1 MNISETMASIR
12 WMMEKHLGKYD
23 NAPASPI
30 WLSPV
35 KEENRV
41 QRAPVRLPFVL
52 EALRRFEK
60 GERIKD
66 IAAALNSTQ
75 TTVGNI
81 VKRRG
86 CYEDLP
92 KTEKEI
98 IKYMKGKN
106 RE

>member
-23 NAPASPI
+23 NAPATPI
-30 WLSPV
+30 ALASITCEP
-35 KEENRV
+35 RT

-52 EALRRFEK
+52 EAIRRYEK
-60 GERIKD
+60 GERVRD
-66 IAAALNSTQ
+66 IARALNSTE

>member
-1 MNISETMASIR
+1 MASIR
-12 WMMEKHLGKYD
+12 WMMEKHLSKYD

-30 WLSPV
+30 SLAPI
-35 KEENRV
+35 EDENRV

-52 EALRRFEK
+52 EALRRFEN

-66 IAAALNSTQ
+66 IAEALNSTQ

-86 CYEDLP
+86 CYSDLP
-92 KTEKEI
+92 KTKKQI
-98 IKYMKGKN
+98 IEYMKGKN